1 MGLLAAVALSLRR
14 WRRKTQLEVKDAKEV
29 HVVSCPPVQWHAHV
43 VGDKGLIFG
52 RLVQIYVIDLWSL
65 GV

>member
-29 HVVSCPPVQWHAHV
+29 HVVS
-43 VGDKGLIFG
+43 
-52 RLVQIYVIDLWSL
+52 
-65 GV
+65 